1 MKQTR
6 WTIAFLIFSCVVI
19 ESLNGA
25 EQEQKTKGEC
35 AQLTVQAWSKDVA
48 TLNNAQKS
56 GILNL
61 TLSFYN
67 KLDSINGLDTVSF
80 ENRQQ
85 QKKEAHAIYLDS
97 INGLLTDAQ
106 RKDVDTNRT
115 ARNVAMGTYSEKK

>member
-1 MKQTR
+1 MKRTR
-6 WTIAFLIFSCVVI
+6 WIILCLVLANVMLG
-19 ESLNGA
+19 SLKGA
-25 EQEQKTKGEC
+25 AQAQKTKGEC

-67 KLDSINGLDTVSF
+67 KLDSINGLDTLTF
-80 ENRQQ
+80 EVRQQ
-85 QKKEAHAIYLDS
+85 QKKDAHALYLDS
-97 INGLLTDAQ
+97 INGLLTVAQ

-115 ARNVAMGTYSEKK
+115 ARNAAMGTNSEKK